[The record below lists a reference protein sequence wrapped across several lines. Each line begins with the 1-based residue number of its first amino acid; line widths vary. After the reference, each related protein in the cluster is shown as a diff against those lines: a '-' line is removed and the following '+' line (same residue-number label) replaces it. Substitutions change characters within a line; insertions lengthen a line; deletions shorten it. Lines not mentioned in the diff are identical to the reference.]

1 MVLLVTPKTYF
12 CIATRATVTKDQN
25 DTLVSGKRPCSH
37 ESSLKPIVSYMK
49 EFEVKT
55 KGLGINPKDGLT
67 EGLTGNADDASGIQ
81 TWVDLLKSIEKKLV
95 QFVLEKNRL
104 VLKIVPK
111 G

>member
-1 MVLLVTPKTYF
+1 
-12 CIATRATVTKDQN
+12 
-25 DTLVSGKRPCSH
+25 
-37 ESSLKPIVSYMK
+37 MK

-111 G
+111 GYTYEALVMGSLLVFVVTRRGNFRSRQIFKNPSFGS

>member
-12 CIATRATVTKDQN
+12 CIATRATVTNDQN
-25 DTLVSGKRPCSH
+25 DTLVSGKRPCSQ

-55 KGLGINPKDGLT
+55 KGLGIKVGST
-67 EGLTGNADDASGIQ
+67 EGLTRNADDASGIQ

>member
-1 MVLLVTPKTYF
+1 
-12 CIATRATVTKDQN
+12 
-25 DTLVSGKRPCSH
+25 
-37 ESSLKPIVSYMK
+37 MK

-55 KGLGINPKDGLT
+55 KGLGIKVGST
-67 EGLTGNADDASGIQ
+67 EGLTRNADDASGIQ

>member
-1 MVLLVTPKTYF
+1 
-12 CIATRATVTKDQN
+12 
-25 DTLVSGKRPCSH
+25 
-37 ESSLKPIVSYMK
+37 MK

-67 EGLTGNADDASGIQ
+67 EGLTGNADDASGIR

-104 VLKIVPK
+104 VWKIVP
-111 G
+111 